1 MYKKH
6 LKLQKLICLLC
17 IVAAVVCFVYSLGII
32 TDIYESTKGAIRDP
46 EKLDKTKIP
55 GAELYY
61 YMQDFNREFVAKSLA
76 VLILSTLLFLT
87 NTHVRRKY
95 YISNY
100 VVIGA
105 YSVVNV
111 AFIGWYHAHIEA
123 YKHYFLTTMDFEA
136 MKTYSEMWGTPYV
149 DNTNLLDF
157 HYWVAGLAI
166 VSVVA
171 LLGNMI
177 WKIILMRNE
186 KKLIEAGEEAAV

>member
-6 LKLQKLICLLC
+6 LKLQKFICLLC
-17 IVAAVVCFVYSLGII
+17 VVAAVLCFVYSLGII

-46 EKLDKTKIP
+46 EKLDRTKIP
-55 GAELYY
+55 GAEIYY
-61 YMQDFNREFVAKSLA
+61 HMQGFNKEFVSRSLT
-76 VLILSTLLFLT
+76 VLLLSCTIFLT
-87 NTHVRRKY
+87 NTHARRKY

-105 YSVVNV
+105 YSVVTC
-111 AFIGWYHAHIEA
+111 AFIGWYHAQIEA
-123 YKHYFLTTMDFEA
+123 FKHQFLTTMDFEA
-136 MKTYSEMWGTPYV
+136 MREYSEMWGTPYV

-177 WKIILMRNE
+177 WKIILVRNE
-186 KKLIEAGEEAAV
+186 KKLIKAGDEAAV

>member
-55 GAELYY
+55 GAEIYY
-61 YMQDFNREFVAKSLA
+61 YMQEFNREFVAKSLA

-105 YSVVNV
+105 YSV
-111 AFIGWYHAHIEA
+111 
-123 YKHYFLTTMDFEA
+123 A
-136 MKTYSEMWGTPYV
+136 MESEKRR
-149 DNTNLLDF
+149 
-157 HYWVAGLAI
+157 AGCL
-166 VSVVA
+166 
-171 LLGNMI
+171 
-177 WKIILMRNE
+177 
-186 KKLIEAGEEAAV
+186 

>member
-6 LKLQKLICLLC
+6 LKLQKFICLLC
-17 IVAAVVCFVYSLGII
+17 VVAAVLCFVYSLGII

-46 EKLDKTKIP
+46 EKLDRTKIP
-55 GAELYY
+55 GAEIYY
-61 YMQDFNREFVAKSLA
+61 HMQGFNKEFVSRSLT
-76 VLILSTLLFLT
+76 VLLLSCTIFLT
-87 NTHVRRKY
+87 NTHARRKY

-105 YSVVNV
+105 YSVVTC
-111 AFIGWYHAHIEA
+111 AFIGWYHAQIEA
-123 YKHYFLTTMDFEA
+123 FKHQFLTTMDFEA
-136 MKTYSEMWGTPYV
+136 MREYSEMWGTPYV

-177 WKIILMRNE
+177 WKIILVRNE
-186 KKLIEAGEEAAV
+186 KKLIKAGEEAAV

>member
-17 IVAAVVCFVYSLGII
+17 IIAAVVCFVYSLGII

-55 GAELYY
+55 GAEIYY
-61 YMQDFNREFVAKSLA
+61 HMQGFNKEFVGRSLV
-76 VLILSTLLFLT
+76 VLLLSCLIFLT

-100 VVIGA
+100 AVIGV
-105 YSVVNV
+105 YSIATF
-111 AFIGWYHAHIEA
+111 AFIGWYHAQIEA
-123 YKHYFLTTMDFEA
+123 FKHQFLTTMDFEA
-136 MKTYSEMWGTPYV
+136 MREYSEMWGTPYV

-186 KKLIEAGEEAAV
+186 KKLIEAGKEAAV